1 MNSYLKSFILFF
13 VRSPK
18 AKILFKKCQNTFNKD
33 AKFKALII
41 SVKTRFNSV
50 FLMYQRFL
58 ELKDPLISYCQMDKK
73 VVGLDEH
80 EWELLEQLVD
90 ILEPFYD
97 ATVEMSSGM
106 YCLKD
111 SKTHLTPDLSADFPN
126 SNSYGSVSTAR
137 SHLVIAFFFL
147 LPLWFAEL

>member
-1 MNSYLKSFILFF
+1 MF
-13 VRSPK
+13 RSPK
-18 AKILFKKCQNTFNKD
+18 AKILFKKCQSSFNKD

-106 YCLKD
+106 Y
-111 SKTHLTPDLSADFPN
+111 
-126 SNSYGSVSTAR
+126 YV
-137 SHLVIAFFFL
+137 FL
-147 LPLWFAEL
+147 IF

>member
-1 MNSYLKSFILFF
+1 MF
-13 VRSPK
+13 RSPK
-18 AKILFKKCQNTFNKD
+18 AKILFKNCQSSFNKD

-106 YCLKD
+106 YF
-111 SKTHLTPDLSADFPN
+111 SKN
-126 SNSYGSVSTAR
+126 SMPKKTLDY
-137 SHLVIAFFFL
+137 L
-147 LPLWFAEL
+147 